1 MTCQTSSSLWHN
13 IIINAIS
20 PKNANFGNYKY
31 IIHAVIIEKMETHPF
46 KRSALIIST
55 IVTIL
60 FIISRW
66 NPFNS
71 CSGIT
76 TFCYNYAKMLAVVWV
91 FLSIFRNL
99 KLKMWVRIILALV
112 PVFCLV
118 HIFVDDPLLTPY
130 VRIYYAWAYL
140 FVITAFIPLVGVKPT
155 CGKSFNSNL
164 IIFIITIICLVAIHA
179 LTNKQAILDGY
190 GVDCTRSLALL
201 YNLIKAA
208 SIWALIALC
217 FREEVNRITEIKYL
231 KVLFLV
237 ICVAGMLYVC
247 FRHGLHRHLM
257 VDNLDFGWNAI
268 HMFMPV
274 IWYMTYCIFRG
285 VKKIT
290 HAITKK

>member
-1 MTCQTSSSLWHN
+1 MYDRKLLNLNIARIMSLPV
-13 IIINAIS
+13 IINQM
-20 PKNANFGNYKY
+20 NNQ
-31 IIHAVIIEKMETHPF
+31 PF

-71 CSGIT
+71 SSGIT
-76 TFCYNYAKMLAVVWV
+76 TFFYNYAQMLAIVWV
-91 FLSIFRNL
+91 FLAIFRNL
-99 KLKMWVRIILALV
+99 KLKRWMRIILSVV
-112 PVFCLV
+112 PLFCLI
-118 HIFVDDPLLTPY
+118 HIFVEDPLLTPY
-130 VRIYYAWAYL
+130 VRIYYAWVYL
-140 FVITAFIPLVGVKPT
+140 FALTAFIPLVGMKPA
-155 CGKSFNSNL
+155 CGKSFSSNL
-164 IIFIITIICLVAIHA
+164 IIFIVAVICLVAIRA
-179 LTNKQAILDGY
+179 LTDKQAILDGY

-217 FREEVNRITEIKYL
+217 CREEVNRIAENKYL

-237 ICVAGMLYVC
+237 ICVVGMLYVC
-247 FRHGLHRHLM
+247 FRDGLHRHLM

-274 IWYMTYCIFRG
+274 IWYITYCIFRG
-285 VKKIT
+285 LKKIT
-290 HAITKK
+290 HVIAKK